1 MLCFFAWNQSP
12 QICQSLDDT
21 DKGSTMS
28 ERILIY
34 DSEFRRLLP
43 EMQPEEYRQLEVNI
57 LRDGCRDPIVVWG
70 NIIID
75 GHHRYEICQKH
86 SLPYHTVEVEF
97 QSREEA
103 IRWICLNQIGRRNIT
118 TELLKYQI
126 GKRYNVEKILSS
138 VHNPKGRNQYSED
151 ASSKIMQPPEDRRM
165 GTAAAIGKE
174 YNLSTYAVHNYR
186 KIATAIDEI
195 ADKDERLSQM
205 YLSGQIHIKKDDLAT
220 ISAMPKGQVCT
231 LTSALIREKKHICR
245 TQDVLDSLARE
256 DVELKRARDRERKKA
271 ASMAGQ
277 PSVKDM
283 PSYDPDVE
291 VASLS
296 LTIPSW
302 NSSIDRVFTK
312 TNMHEVSSKAK
323 TQLKEELLSLRDS
336 VDLVLLAIEEVSSDD

>member
-1 MLCFFAWNQSP
+1 
-12 QICQSLDDT
+12 
-21 DKGSTMS
+21 
-28 ERILIY
+28 
-34 DSEFRRLLP
+34 
-43 EMQPEEYRQLEVNI
+43 MQPEEYRQLEENI
-57 LRDGCRDPIVVWG
+57 VRDGCRDPIVVWG

-75 GHHRYEICQKH
+75 GHHRYEICEKRGIPFQTK
-86 SLPYHTVEVEF
+86 EMQF

-103 IRWICLNQIGRRNIT
+103 MRWICLNQMGRRNIT

-138 VHNPKGRNQYSED
+138 VHNPQGRNQYSED

-165 GTAAAIGKE
+165 GTAATIGKE

-186 KIATAIDEI
+186 KIATAIDAI

-205 YLSGQIHIKKDDLAT
+205 YLSGEMRIKKDDLAA
-220 ISAMPKGQVCT
+220 ISVMSKSQVCT
-231 LTSALIREKKHICR
+231 LTNALIREKKHICK
-245 TQDVLDSLARE
+245 TQDVLDSLSQA
-256 DVELKRARDRERKKA
+256 DVELRRTRERERRKA
-271 ASMAGQ
+271 AAMAGQ

-323 TQLKEELLSLRDS
+323 TQLKAELLALRDS
-336 VDLVLLAIEEVSSDD
+336 VDLVLLAIEEVSNNG